1 VNDQFSSFLD
11 RKQTNY
17 LPNAKGKT
25 KLLLCKKQNKRLSE
39 KKMYLEYKFLHVA
52 NRQGRKITEHI
63 YDKKIAKTRKRK
75 ERCARIFDKISQYLI
90 RSFVSKVVKM

>member
-1 VNDQFSSFLD
+1 MLKVALNTKNQPINHIATEGNVNDQFSSFLD

-39 KKMYLEYKFLHVA
+39 KKMYLSYLEE
-52 NRQGRKITEHI
+52 T
-63 YDKKIAKTRKRK
+63 KKKHNYLTKAKCIAFR
-75 ERCARIFDKISQYLI
+75 
-90 RSFVSKVVKM
+90 